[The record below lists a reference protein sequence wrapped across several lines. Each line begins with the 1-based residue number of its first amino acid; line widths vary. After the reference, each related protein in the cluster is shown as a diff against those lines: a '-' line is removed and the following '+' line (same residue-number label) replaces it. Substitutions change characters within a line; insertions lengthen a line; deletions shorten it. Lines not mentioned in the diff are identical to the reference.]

1 MVALSPDPVRK
12 RGDHKGR
19 PYSRHCWRPFNETDH
34 IHGLVIPG
42 RHRKVANPESI
53 ALGRRLWI
61 PGSRAKA
68 RAQNDTHMIRI
79 SKSLH

>member
-1 MVALSPDPVRK
+1 MKLHRVERF
-12 RGDHKGR
+12 H
-19 PYSRHCWRPFNETDH
+19 ETDH

-53 ALGRRLWI
+53 ALGGWLWI

-68 RAQNDTHMIRI
+68 RVPESHRHDSNFEIAPSRLTGRSVRHF
-79 SKSLH
+79 LA